1 MILSLEEKEQVREAF
16 TEIGFAILILFLIIL
31 LFKIGVN

>member
-16 TEIGFAILILFLIIL
+16 REIGFAILILFLIIL